1 MYNVTLNIV
10 GLHDQLVKTLIDIG
24 KLNDFDVVEDKGYT
38 LSFKSDCRAKKFTQ
52 LIMQLSAICDC
63 YGVDY
68 VSLL

>member
-10 GLHDQLVKTLIDIG
+10 GLHDQLVKILIDIG

-38 LSFKSDCRAKKFTQ
+38 LSFTSDRGAKFTQ
-52 LIMQLSAICDC
+52 LIMQLSTICDR